1 MDFTKKSTGKVIMAK
16 VVASITKRVRKR
28 RLRSGALI
36 KQTRFV
42 VNFREPRSGRRQQFF
57 FGRHKD
63 AIAKRDKLLSEM
75 VMGTREEKA
84 HGLTVGRAVE
94 YWIEN
99 RRTEVKKGTW
109 DSYRV
114 AARNI
119 VGPLLHGSKSERYRF
134 TRRGVRRTDAQ
145 LIEMLGPKRVS
156 ELTTGDIRNWH
167 KTLSLEV
174 STYTANVAK
183 KFLRAALA
191 LAAEDFNLRVP
202 CMPTQLGNARN
213 GKTRKM
219 ILTPRQVGMLIEA
232 AQQDS
237 HRGLYYAFPF
247 LTGVRPS
254 EQLGLLWEDIDL
266 DNGVLHIRRMQER
279 DCSITEFTKTAAGM
293 RTIPISPLLKAML
306 VAWRCICPQSN
317 DQPHRVFPTLGNLG
331 SRSRRHG
338 SKVGGPL
345 SYENFRRSYWLS
357 ALRALGLP
365 YVTPHSARHTFISTL
380 QARGV
385 EVGLVAK
392 LAGHANATVTLGV
405 YTQAVRGG
413 ETAIGALE
421 HAYTAGNVAPPAIDN
436 PPLGSRD

>member
-1 MDFTKKSTGKVIMAK
+1 MAK
-16 VVASITKRVRKR
+16 VVASITKRDRKR

-42 VNFREPRSGRRQQFF
+42 INFHNPRSGRRKQFF
-57 FGRHKD
+57 FARYKD
-63 AIAKRDKLLSEM
+63 AIAKRDELISDV
-75 VMGTREEKA
+75 VMGVREEKA
-84 HGLTVGRAVE
+84 HDLTVARAAE
-94 YWIEN
+94 YWLEN

-114 AARNI
+114 AARYI

-134 TRRGVRRTDAQ
+134 TRRGMRRTDAQ

-156 ELTTGDIRNWH
+156 DLTTGDIRNWH

-213 GKTRKM
+213 GRTRKA

-232 AQQDS
+232 AVQDS
-237 HRGLYYAFPF
+237 HKGLYYAFPF

-254 EQLGLLWEDIDL
+254 EQLGLLWEDVDL
-266 DNGVLHIRRMQER
+266 DNDMLHIRRMQER

-293 RTIPISPLLKAML
+293 RTLPISPLLKAML
-306 VAWRCICPQSN
+306 VAWKRICPQRN
-317 DQPHRVFPTLGNLG
+317 DQPHRVFPALGNLVTG
-331 SRSRRHG
+331 SRRHE
-338 SKVGGPL
+338 SKAGGPL

-357 ALRALGLP
+357 ALRALRLP

-380 QARGV
+380 QAHGV

-392 LAGHANATVTLGV
+392 LSGHANATVTLGF

-413 ETAIGALE
+413 ETAIEALE
-421 HAYTAGNVAPPAIDN
+421 RAYTAGNVAPPAIDD
-436 PPLGSRD
+436 PPHIAAGG